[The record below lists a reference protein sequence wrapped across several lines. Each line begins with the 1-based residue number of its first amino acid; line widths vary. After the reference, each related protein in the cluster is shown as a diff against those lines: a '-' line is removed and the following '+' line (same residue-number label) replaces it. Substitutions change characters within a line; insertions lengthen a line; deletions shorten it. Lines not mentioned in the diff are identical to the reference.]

1 MIKLILLFSVA
12 ISIASIQSCSKQDS
26 SDVNQTKIWTHYELS
41 YNTTNDVTDVIARF
55 RFGGATGTILELSD
69 STGAKVSFNGQIM
82 PYAGLWGAHHLQ
94 FAGNI
99 TTGTFA
105 YTNTAGTTYSNS
117 VPAGADTVGFQA
129 GFDTIVKSQAET
141 FYWTGTALAANQAVG
156 IYVGTWAW
164 DSDALFYT
172 EADGATS
179 LVMGAS
185 AKNGL
190 TPGNSTVYLS
200 RAIQKNDINA
210 PSVGGF
216 IKYSYTT
223 QKQNVKIVP

>member
-1 MIKLILLFSVA
+1 MKKLILSLLVVA
-12 ISIASIQSCSKQDS
+12 TVLAVQSCSKQDS
-26 SDVNQTKIWTHYELS
+26 SDVNQTKIWTQYELS
-41 YNTTNDVTDVIARF
+41 YNKTNDVTDVVARF

-69 STGAKVSFNGQIM
+69 TSGAQVTFNGQVM

-94 FAGNI
+94 FAGNV
-99 TTGTFA
+99 TTGTFS
-105 YTNTAGTTYSNS
+105 YKNTAGTIYTNN
-117 VPAGADTVGFQA
+117 VPAGADTLGFQP
-129 GFDTIVKSQAET
+129 GFDTIKKSVAET
-141 FYWTGTALAANQAVG
+141 FYWTGTALAPNQAVG

-179 LVMGAS
+179 IVMGAS

-190 TPGNSTVYLS
+190 TPGTSTVFLS
-200 RAIQKNDINA
+200 RSVQNNSINA

-223 QKQNVKIVP
+223 QKTNVTIVP